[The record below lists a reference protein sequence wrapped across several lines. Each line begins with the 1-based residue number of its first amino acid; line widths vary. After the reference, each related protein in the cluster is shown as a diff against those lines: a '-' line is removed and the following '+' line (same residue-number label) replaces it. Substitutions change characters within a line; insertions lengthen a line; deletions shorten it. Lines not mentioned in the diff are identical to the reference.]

1 MSRSWREFERNTAS
15 CLTSILGDNR
25 LCLFCFGLGQG
36 KTAEEEGMGR
46 EASEIKKHKNPRN
59 NQKARINQKQMATQK
74 RHALC
79 GNLLRLQEA
88 FAGVKP
94 ASYVGTGCF
103 ERSRSRGRRWICV
116 RSRGTANTE
125 NFMQQSNRNN
135 TFLLVKLC
143 AATTATIPCK
153 ACWYATSSNG
163 GTA

>member
-1 MSRSWREFERNTAS
+1 M
-15 CLTSILGDNR
+15 
-25 LCLFCFGLGQG
+25 CLFCFGLGQG

-59 NQKARINQKQMATQK
+59 NQKARINQEQMAAQK
-74 RHALC
+74 RHALSQ
-79 GNLLRLQEA
+79 NLLRFHDA
-88 FAGVKP
+88 FAGLKP

-116 RSRGTANTE
+116 RSRGMARKE
-125 NFMQQSNRNN
+125 NLTQQSNRSN

-143 AATTATIPCK
+143 AATTATIACK
-153 ACWYATSSNG
+153 ARWYATSSYG

>member
-1 MSRSWREFERNTAS
+1 
-15 CLTSILGDNR
+15 
-25 LCLFCFGLGQG
+25 
-36 KTAEEEGMGR
+36 
-46 EASEIKKHKNPRN
+46 
-59 NQKARINQKQMATQK
+59 MATQK

-103 ERSRSRGRRWICV
+103 ERSWSRGRRWICV

-125 NFMQQSNRNN
+125 NFTQQSNRNN

-153 ACWYATSSNG
+153 ARWYATSSNRG
-163 GTA
+163 WPELRRGRNNSHGRAEKWMGKWERSSELSSMKMKASATIDMRLYVGQTDNVLDTLNMRQTLLWPI